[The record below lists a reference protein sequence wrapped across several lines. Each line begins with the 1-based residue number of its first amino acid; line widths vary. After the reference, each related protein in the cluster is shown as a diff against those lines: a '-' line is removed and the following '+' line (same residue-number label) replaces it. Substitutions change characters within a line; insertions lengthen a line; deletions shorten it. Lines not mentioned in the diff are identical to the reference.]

1 MGIRICCQATNPEE
15 HLLEQSQKLR
25 QIENFMPGNTKSA
38 PPPKPLKP
46 QTYRQI
52 EIIGA
57 RSNNLKNVN
66 VTIPKNN
73 LVVVTGLSGSGKS
86 SLIMDT
92 LYAEGQRRYVES
104 LSSYARQFLN
114 RMKKPDVDHIRGIC
128 PAIAIE
134 QRVSGGNA
142 RSTVGSMTEIYDY
155 LRLLY
160 ARIGKTISPISG
172 ERVKKHT
179 VTDVVNYI
187 FRLPEGSRVMIIAPL
202 LIRDAK
208 RSLEKEC
215 QLLLQKGYN
224 RIQWKGETIKIE
236 DLLDEKKSILKLKA
250 SELTKGELS
259 LVVDRFPVTQ
269 DVDLQ
274 KRAADSVQSAFYEAE
289 GDCIIE
295 VEEGERMEFNNRFEL
310 DGLTF
315 IEPEP
320 KLFNYNNPVGACP
333 RCEGFGRIIGID
345 EDKVIPDSSLSVYE
359 GAVAAWSGEKS
370 VLWKQDFIKKAGKK
384 GFPIHKPYI
393 ELSKADKKLL
403 WDGNAEIYGIHSYF
417 KELEQASYKI
427 QNRVTLARY
436 RGRTTCTDCGGGRL
450 KPEATYVKV
459 AGKSLPE
466 LADMSV
472 RDLKQFFEDLPLS
485 EYEELTASRILLEI
499 RNRLHTMSQVGLG
512 YLHLERI
519 SSTLSG
525 GETQRIHLTRN
536 LGSNLTSSLYILD
549 EPSIGLHPKDTG
561 RLLNVLRDLRNLG
574 NTVVVVEHEE
584 EIIREADYIIDVGPA
599 AGAQGGQI
607 VFQGPYLDFIDNG
620 AENQDSLTQQYLTGK
635 KKVPTPKK
643 RRTSANKLLI
653 NGARLHNLRNVDAQI
668 PLFCMT
674 VVTGVSGSGKTTL
687 IRHVLEPALSNA
699 LGLTSGSNSNLLKSI
714 GGDFAR
720 IEGIEVIG
728 QQALGRSS
736 RSNPITYIKAYDSI
750 RKLMTDQQAAKVNG
764 LKPKHFSFNVEGGRC
779 ETCKGDGEI
788 IVEMQ
793 FLADVK
799 LVCDECGGKRFQKPI
814 LEIKY
819 NGKNIYEILELSVDE
834 AIRFFA
840 DERDIA
846 EKLQPLQDV
855 GLGYIKLGQASST
868 LSGGEA
874 QRVKLASFL
883 AKERDDRH
891 LLFIFDE
898 PTTGLH
904 FHDIN
909 ILLKAINALVD
920 KGHSVIIIEHNLE
933 VIKTADWVIDLGPGG
948 GDEGGYI
955 VCQGTPE
962 EIAKC
967 KESVTGQYLKGKL

>member
-1 MGIRICCQATNPEE
+1 
-15 HLLEQSQKLR
+15 
-25 QIENFMPGNTKSA
+25 MPGKPKSA
-38 PPPKPLKP
+38 VTQPPTLPSKS
-46 QTYRQI
+46 RDI
-52 EIIGA
+52 EIVGA
-57 RSNNLKNVN
+57 RSNNLKNVS
-66 VTIPKNN
+66 VSIPKNK

-134 QRVSGGNA
+134 QRVTGGNA

-155 LRLLY
+155 LRLLF
-160 ARIGKTISPISG
+160 ARIGQTISPISG
-172 ERVKKHT
+172 QHVKKDS

-187 FRLPEGSRVMIIAPL
+187 FQLPMGSRVLVVAPIQ
-202 LIRDAK
+202 IRDEK
-208 RSLEKEC
+208 RTIEKEC

-224 RIQWKGETIKIE
+224 RIQWKGETMKIE
-236 DLLDEKKSILKLKA
+236 DFLAAQKNLIKKKA
-250 SELTKGELS
+250 SDLEKGDIS
-259 LVVDRFPVTQ
+259 IVVDRFPVA
-269 DVDLQ
+269 DDIELQ
-274 KRAADSVQSAFYEAE
+274 KRVADSVQTAFYEAE
-289 GDCIIE
+289 GDCIVE
-295 VEEGERMEFNNRFEL
+295 VEEGKKVSFNNRFEL
-310 DGLTF
+310 DGMIF

-345 EDKVIPDSSLSVYE
+345 EEKVIPDPSLSLYE
-359 GAVAAWSGEKS
+359 GSVAPWTGEKS
-370 VLWKQDFIKKAGKK
+370 SLWQQEFMRKASKK
-384 GFPIHKPYI
+384 GFPIHRPYAD
-393 ELSKADKKLL
+393 LSKAERKLL
-403 WDGNAEIYGIHSYF
+403 WDGEGEIYGIHAFF
-417 KELEQASYKI
+417 KDLEQASYKI
-427 QNRVTLARY
+427 QNRVMLARY

-450 KPEATYVKV
+450 RPEATYVKI
-459 AGKSLPE
+459 GGQSLPE

-472 RDLKQFFEDLPLS
+472 KELKLFFEKIKFTS
-485 EYEELTASRILLEI
+485 TEQKTAARILLEI
-499 RNRLHTMSQVGLG
+499 RNRLRTMSDVGLG
-512 YLHLERI
+512 YLNLERI

-561 RLLNVLRDLRNLG
+561 QLLKVLYALRDLG

-584 EIIREADYIIDVGPA
+584 EIIRQADYIIDVGPE
-599 AGAQGGQI
+599 AGVHGGEI
-607 VFQGPYLDFIDNG
+607 VYSGPYKEFIDGNWNG
-620 AENQDSLTQQYLTGK
+620 KASLTQQYLTRK
-635 KKVPTPKK
+635 KRVPTPK
-643 RRTSANKLLI
+643 RRKTSSNKIILK
-653 NGARLHNLRNVDAQI
+653 GARMHNLHAVDVQI
-668 PLFCMT
+668 PLHCMT

-687 IRHVLEPALSNA
+687 IRHILEPALSNA
-699 LGLTSGSNSNLLKSI
+699 LGITSGSHLTYLKTL
-714 GGDFAR
+714 GGDYAR
-720 IEGIEVIG
+720 IQGIEVIG

-736 RSNPITYIKAYDSI
+736 RSNPITYIKAYDAI
-750 RKLMTDQQAAKVNG
+750 RKLMTDQHLAKING
-764 LKPKHFSFNVEGGRC
+764 YKPKHFSFNVEGGRC

-788 IVEMQ
+788 VVEMQ

-799 LVCDECGGKRFQKPI
+799 LVCEECGGKRFQKPI

-819 NGKNIYEILELSVDE
+819 QGKNIYDILEMSVDE
-834 AIRFFA
+834 AITFFE
-840 DERDIA
+840 DEREIV
-846 EKLQPLQDV
+846 ERLKPLQDV

-883 AKERDDRH
+883 GRDRDDRN

-904 FHDIN
+904 FHDIH
-909 ILLKAINALVD
+909 ILLGAIGALVD
-920 KGHSVIIIEHNLE
+920 KGHTVIIIEHNME
-933 VIKTADWVIDLGPGG
+933 VIKTADWIIDMGPGG
-948 GDEGGYI
+948 GDEGGN
-955 VCQGTPE
+955 VVVQGTPE
-962 EIAKC
+962 QVAAT

>member
-1 MGIRICCQATNPEE
+1 
-15 HLLEQSQKLR
+15 
-25 QIENFMPGNTKSA
+25 MPGITESMPSPATKATKSI
-38 PPPKPLKP
+38 K
-46 QTYRQI
+46 QI

-66 VTIPKNN
+66 VCIPKNT

-160 ARIGKTISPISG
+160 ARVGQTISPISG
-172 ERVKKHT
+172 EKVRKHT

-187 FRLPEGSRVMIIAPL
+187 FNLPEGTRIMIIAPL
-202 LIRDAK
+202 QIRDEK
-208 RSLEKEC
+208 RTIEKES

-224 RIQWKGETIKIE
+224 RIQWKNETLRIE
-236 DLLDEKKSILKLKA
+236 DFLTEHKSIIRQKA
-250 SELTKGELS
+250 ADLSKGDLS
-259 LVVDRFPVTQ
+259 LVVDRFPVAQ
-269 DVDLQ
+269 DIDLQ
-274 KRAADSVQSAFYEAE
+274 KRVADSVQTAFYEAE
-289 GDCIIE
+289 GECIVEIE
-295 VEEGERMEFNNRFEL
+295 GGTRTEFNNRFEL
-310 DGLTF
+310 DGITF

-345 EDKVIPDSSLSVYE
+345 EDKVVPDPTLSVYE
-359 GAVAAWSGEKS
+359 GAVACWTGEKS
-370 VLWKQDFIKKAGKK
+370 SLWKQDFIKKAGKK
-384 GFPIHKPYI
+384 GFPVHRPYI
-393 ELSKADKKLL
+393 DLTRADKKLL
-403 WDGNAEIYGIHSYF
+403 WDGASDIGGINDFF
-417 KELEQASYKI
+417 KELEKGSYKI
-427 QNRVTLARY
+427 QNRVALARY
-436 RGRTTCTDCGGGRL
+436 RGRTTCTECGGGRL
-450 KPEATYVKV
+450 RPEATYVKV
-459 AGKSLPE
+459 AGTSLPE

-472 RDLKQFFEDLPLS
+472 RDLRTFFEQLRLS
-485 EYEELTASRILLEI
+485 DYEEMTAARILLEI
-499 RNRLHTMSQVGLG
+499 RNRLRTMSDVGLG

-561 RLLNVLRDLRNLG
+561 QLLKVLHELRDLG

-599 AGAQGGQI
+599 AGINGGEI
-607 VFQGPYLDFIDNG
+607 IFQGAYLDFIEKG
-620 AENQDSLTQQYLTGK
+620 ASQKQSFTHQYLTGVK
-635 KKVPTPKK
+635 TVPTPKK
-643 RRTSANKLLI
+643 RRTSANKI
-653 NGARLHNLRNVDAQI
+653 YIHGARLHNLRNVDAQI
-668 PLFCMT
+668 PLYCMT

-687 IRHVLEPALSNA
+687 IRHVLEPALSNL
-699 LGLTSGSNSNLLKSI
+699 LGFTASSHAALLKSI
-714 GGDFAR
+714 SGDYKL

-750 RKLMTDQQAAKVNG
+750 RKLMTDQHLAKVG
-764 LKPKHFSFNVEGGRC
+764 GFKPKHFSFNVEGGRC

-819 NGKNIYEILELSVDE
+819 KGKNIFDILEMSVDE
-834 AIRFFA
+834 AVAFFN
-840 DERDIA
+840 EEKEIA

-883 AKERDDRH
+883 AKERDERH

-909 ILLKAINALVD
+909 ILLRAINALVE

-948 GDEGGYI
+948 GDEGGHVVI
-955 VCQGTPE
+955 EGTPE
-962 EIAKC
+962 QVAKC
-967 KESVTGQYLKGKL
+967 KDSVTGHYLKGKL

>member
-1 MGIRICCQATNPEE
+1 
-15 HLLEQSQKLR
+15 
-25 QIENFMPGNTKSA
+25 MPGKPKSSTL
-38 PPPKPLKP
+38 PGSPLP
-46 QTYRQI
+46 STTRQI

-57 RSNNLKNVN
+57 RSNNLKNVS
-66 VTIPKNN
+66 VAIPKNK

-134 QRVSGGNA
+134 QRVTGGNA

-160 ARIGKTISPISG
+160 ARVGVTISPVSG
-172 ERVKKHT
+172 DLVKKHT
-179 VTDVVNYI
+179 VTDVVDHILHY
-187 FRLPEGSRVMIIAPL
+187 PDETRVMIIAPL
-202 LIRDAK
+202 QIRDDK
-208 RSLEKEC
+208 RTIEKEC

-224 RIQWKGETIKIE
+224 RIQWDGETLRIE
-236 DLLDEKKSILKLKA
+236 DFLAAQKSIVKQKA
-250 SELTKGELS
+250 SSLPKGKLS
-259 LVVDRFPVTQ
+259 LVVDRFPLTHETEF
-269 DVDLQ
+269 Q
-274 KRAADSVQSAFYEAE
+274 KRIADSVQTAFYEAE
-289 GDCIIE
+289 GECLIE
-295 VEEGERMEFNNRFEL
+295 AEGFPTTAFNNRFEL
-310 DGLTF
+310 DGMTF

-345 EDKVIPDSSLSVYE
+345 EDKVIPDPSLSIYD
-359 GAVAAWSGEKS
+359 GAVMPWTGEKS
-370 VLWKQDFIKKAGKK
+370 SAWQHDFIKKAGKK
-384 GFPIHKPYI
+384 GFPIHRPYVD
-393 ELSKADKKLL
+393 LSREERKML
-403 WDGNAEIYGIHSYF
+403 WDGNDDVYGIHDFF
-417 KELEQASYKI
+417 KELEQGSYKI
-427 QNRVTLARY
+427 QNRVMLARY
-436 RGRTTCTDCGGGRL
+436 RGRTMCVDCGGGRL
-450 KPEATYVKV
+450 RPEATYVKV
-459 AGKSLPE
+459 DGKSLPE
-466 LADMSV
+466 LAFMSV
-472 RDLKQFFEDLPLS
+472 KELNHFFENLKLRPH
-485 EYEELTASRILLEI
+485 EEKTAARILLEI
-499 RNRLHTMSQVGLG
+499 RGRLHTMADVGLG

-561 RLLNVLRDLRNLG
+561 QLLKVLHQLRDLG

-584 EIIREADYIIDVGPA
+584 EIIRQADHIIDVGPA
-599 AGAQGGQI
+599 AGIHGGEI
-607 VFQGPYLDFIDNG
+607 VYAGSYQEFIEGKQNG
-620 AENQDSLTQQYLTGK
+620 ATSLTRQYLTGV
-635 KKVPTPKK
+635 KKVPTPKL
-643 RRTSANKLLI
+643 RRTSPNKIILK
-653 NGARLHNLRNVDAQI
+653 GARMHNLQHVDVDI
-668 PLFCMT
+668 PLYCMT

-687 IRHVLEPALSNA
+687 IRHILEPALSIG
-699 LGLTSGSNSNLLKSI
+699 LGHTSGSHLNYLRTL
-714 GGDFAR
+714 GGDFKL
-720 IEGIEVIG
+720 IQGIEVIG

-736 RSNPITYIKAYDSI
+736 RSNPITYIKAYDAI
-750 RKLMTDQQAAKVNG
+750 RKLLTDQHLAKVNG
-764 LKPKHFSFNVEGGRC
+764 YKPKHFSFNVEGGRC

-788 IVEMQ
+788 VVEMQ

-799 LVCDECGGKRFQKPI
+799 LICEECGGKRFQKPI

-819 NGKNIYEILELSVDE
+819 NGKNIFDILELSVDE
-834 AIRFFA
+834 AITFFQ
-840 DERDIA
+840 EEKDIA
-846 EKLQPLQDV
+846 DRLQPLQDV

-883 AKERDDRH
+883 GKERDDHH

-909 ILLKAINALVD
+909 ILLGALNALVER
-920 KGHSVIIIEHNLE
+920 GHSVIIIEHNME
-933 VIKTADWVIDLGPGG
+933 VIKTADWIIDMGPGG
-948 GDEGGYI
+948 GDEGGQLVI
-955 VCQGTPE
+955 QGTPE
-962 EIAKC
+962 QVSRH
-967 KESVTGQYLKGKL
+967 KESITGRFLRSKL

>member
-1 MGIRICCQATNPEE
+1 
-15 HLLEQSQKLR
+15 
-25 QIENFMPGNTKSA
+25 
-38 PPPKPLKP
+38 
-46 QTYRQI
+46 
-52 EIIGA
+52 
-57 RSNNLKNVN
+57 
-66 VTIPKNN
+66 
-73 LVVVTGLSGSGKS
+73 
-86 SLIMDT
+86 
-92 LYAEGQRRYVES
+92 
-104 LSSYARQFLN
+104 
-114 RMKKPDVDHIRGIC
+114 IRGIC

-142 RSTVGSMTEIYDY
+142 RSTVGSMTEVYDY

-160 ARIGKTISPISG
+160 ARVGVTISPVSG

-187 FRLPEGSRVMIIAPL
+187 FHQNDGTRIMIVAPL
-202 LIRDAK
+202 RIRDEK
-208 RSLEKEC
+208 RTLEKEC

-224 RIQWKGETIKIE
+224 RIQWKGMTLKIE
-236 DLLDEKKSILKLKA
+236 DFLVEHKSIIKQKAFELK
-250 SELTKGELS
+250 KGDLS
-259 LVVDRFPVTQ
+259 LVVDRFPVEQ
-269 DVDLQ
+269 DIDLQ
-274 KRAADSVQSAFYEAE
+274 KRVADSVQTAFYEAE
-289 GDCIIE
+289 GECVVEIE
-295 VEEGERMEFNNRFEL
+295 GGNKAEFNNRFEL

-345 EDKVIPDSSLSVYE
+345 EDKVIPDQSLSIYE
-359 GAVAAWSGEKS
+359 GAVACWLGEKS
-370 VLWKQDFIKKAGKK
+370 SLWKQDFIKRAGKQ
-384 GFPIHKPYI
+384 GFPIHRAYMDLKK
-393 ELSKADKKLL
+393 EEKKLL
-403 WDGNAEIYGIHSYF
+403 WDGKGDIYGINAYF
-417 KELEQASYKI
+417 KELEQGSYKI

-436 RGRTTCTDCGGGRL
+436 RGRTICNACGGGRL
-450 KPEATYVKV
+450 RPEATYVKV
-459 AGKSLPE
+459 SGRSLPE

-472 RDLKQFFEDLPLS
+472 RDLHLFFTELKLTD
-485 EYEELTASRILLEI
+485 YEEMTAARILLEI
-499 RNRLHTMSQVGLG
+499 RNRLRTMQNVGLG

-561 RLLNVLRDLRNLG
+561 QLLRVLHDLRDLG

-599 AGAQGGQI
+599 AGINGGEIIYQGA
-607 VFQGPYLDFIDNG
+607 YLDFIENG
-620 AENQDSLTQQYLTGK
+620 SDDRTSLTHQYLTGIK
-635 KKVPTPKK
+635 TVPTPKK
-643 RRTSANKLLI
+643 RRKSANKIFI
-653 NGARLHNLRNVDAQI
+653 NGARLHNLKNVDAEI
-668 PLFCMT
+668 PLYSMT

-687 IRHVLEPALSNA
+687 IRHVLEPALSSM
-699 LGLTSGSNSNLLKSI
+699 LGFTSGSHTNLVKSI
-714 GGDFAR
+714 TGDFKR

-750 RKLMTDQQAAKVNG
+750 RKLMTDQHLAKVNG
-764 LKPKHFSFNVEGGRC
+764 FKPKHFSFNVEGGRC

-799 LVCDECGGKRFQKPI
+799 LVCDECGGKRFQRPI

-819 NGKNIYEILELSVDE
+819 RGKNIYDILEMSVDE
-834 AIRFFA
+834 AVLFFS
-840 DERDIA
+840 EEKDIA
-846 EKLQPLQDV
+846 ERLQPLQDV

-883 AKERDDRH
+883 GKERDNRH

-909 ILLKAINALVD
+909 ILLRAINALVE
-920 KGHSVIIIEHNLE
+920 KGHTVVIIEHNLE

-948 GDEGGYI
+948 GDEGGDLVI
-955 VCQGTPE
+955 QGTPE
-962 EIAKC
+962 QVAKC
-967 KESVTGQYLKGKL
+967 KESVTGQYLKLKI

>member
-1 MGIRICCQATNPEE
+1 MAVKPKTAPEIFTPN
-15 HLLEQSQKLR
+15 LLK
-25 QIENFMPGNTKSA
+25 A
-38 PPPKPLKP
+38 
-46 QTYRQI
+46 RQI
-52 EIIGA
+52 EIVGA
-57 RSNNLKNVN
+57 RSNNLKNVT
-66 VTIPKNN
+66 VAIPKQK

-134 QRVSGGNA
+134 QRVTGGNA

-160 ARIGKTISPISG
+160 ARVGQTISPVSG
-172 ERVKKHT
+172 EKVRKHS
-179 VTDVVNYI
+179 VTDVVNHI
-187 FRLPEGSRVMIIAPL
+187 IGFEEGARIMIIAPL
-202 LIRDAK
+202 LIRDPK
-208 RSLEKEC
+208 RTIEKEC

-224 RIQWKGETIKIE
+224 RIQWKGETIRIE
-236 DLLDEKKSILKLKA
+236 DFLAGNKTVIKQKA
-250 SELTKGELS
+250 SELSKGDLS
-259 LVVDRFPVTQ
+259 LVVDRFPLSPET
-269 DVDLQ
+269 DFQ
-274 KRAADSVQSAFYEAE
+274 KRIADSAQTAFYEAE
-289 GDCIIE
+289 GECIVQIE
-295 VEEGERMEFNNRFEL
+295 DGTRTAFNNRFEL

-345 EDKVIPDSSLSVYE
+345 EDKVIPDPSLSVYE
-359 GAVAAWSGEKS
+359 GAVAPWTGEKS
-370 VLWKQDFIKKAGKK
+370 ILWQQDFIKKSTKRD
-384 GFPIHKPYI
+384 FPIHRSYVDLTKE
-393 ELSKADKKLL
+393 ELKIL
-403 WDGNAEIYGIHSYF
+403 WDGSDEIRGIYSF
-417 KELEQASYKI
+417 FRELEQASYKI

-436 RGRTTCTDCGGGRL
+436 RGRTICTDCGGGRL
-450 KPEATYVKV
+450 RPEATYVKV
-459 AGKSLPE
+459 SGKSLPE
-466 LADMSV
+466 LAFMSI
-472 RDLKQFFEDLPLS
+472 RDLKTFFDNLVLPPL
-485 EYEELTASRILLEI
+485 EEKTAARILLEI
-499 RNRLHTMSQVGLG
+499 RNRLRTMSNVGLG

-536 LGSNLTSSLYILD
+536 LGSNLASSLYILD

-561 RLLNVLRDLRNLG
+561 QLIKVLFELRDMG

-584 EIIREADYIIDVGPA
+584 EVIRQADYIIDVGPG
-599 AGAQGGQI
+599 AGIHGGEI
-607 VFQGPYLDFIDNG
+607 VFAGTYEDFISKKVEG
-620 AENQDSLTQQYLTGK
+620 IPSLTQQYLLGQK
-635 KKVPTPKK
+635 SVATPQK
-643 RRTSANKLLI
+643 RRTSSNKIMLK
-653 NGARLHNLRNVDAQI
+653 GARLHNLSNIDIQI

-687 IRHVLEPALSNA
+687 VRHILEPALSNI
-699 LGLTSGSNSNLLKSI
+699 LGLTSGSNANVLKSI
-714 GGDFAR
+714 TGDYKR

-750 RKLMTDQQAAKVNG
+750 RKLMTDLHLSKVNG
-764 LKPKHFSFNVEGGRC
+764 YKPKHFSFNVEGGRC

-814 LEIKY
+814 LDVKY
-819 NGKNIYEILELSVDE
+819 QGKNIYDILEMSVDE
-834 AIRFFA
+834 AIAFFE
-840 DERDIA
+840 DEKDIA
-846 EKLQPLQDV
+846 ERLQPLHDV

-883 AKERDDRH
+883 GKERDDKH

-904 FHDIN
+904 FHDIQ
-909 ILLKAINALVD
+909 ILLKAINALVER
-920 KGHSVIIIEHNLE
+920 GHSVVIIEHNME

-948 GDEGGYI
+948 GDEGGRL

-962 EIAKC
+962 QVAACE
-967 KESVTGQYLKGKL
+967 ESVTGQYLSEKLKVKSEK

>member
-1 MGIRICCQATNPEE
+1 
-15 HLLEQSQKLR
+15 
-25 QIENFMPGNTKSA
+25 MPGKPKSIIPAA
-38 PPPKPLKP
+38 PTLPAKS
-46 QTYRQI
+46 RDI

-57 RSNNLKNVN
+57 RSNNLKNITVS
-66 VTIPKNN
+66 IPKNK

-134 QRVSGGNA
+134 QRVTGGNA

-155 LRLLY
+155 LRLLF
-160 ARIGKTISPISG
+160 ARIGQTISPISG
-172 ERVKKHT
+172 QHVKKDT

-187 FRLPEGSRVMIIAPL
+187 FKLKDGSRVLVIAP
-202 LIRDAK
+202 IKIHDEK
-208 RSLEKEC
+208 RTIEKEC

-224 RIQWKGETIKIE
+224 RIQWKGETMRIE
-236 DLLDEKKSILKLKA
+236 DFLASQKTIIKKKA
-250 SELTKGELS
+250 SELQKGDIS
-259 LVVDRFPVTQ
+259 LVVDRFPVA
-269 DVDLQ
+269 DDIELQ
-274 KRAADSVQSAFYEAE
+274 KRVADSVQTAFYEAE
-289 GDCIIE
+289 GDCIVE
-295 VEEGERMEFNNRFEL
+295 VDEKKKIPFNNRFEL
-310 DGLTF
+310 DGLIF

-345 EDKVIPDSSLSVYE
+345 EDKVIPDPSLSLYE
-359 GAVAAWSGEKS
+359 GAVAPWTGEKS
-370 VLWKQDFIKKAGKK
+370 SQWQQEFIRKANKK
-384 GFPIHKPYI
+384 GFPIHRPYAD
-393 ELSKADKKLL
+393 LSKAERKLL
-403 WDGNAEIYGIHSYF
+403 WDGEGDIFGIHAFF

-427 QNRVTLARY
+427 QNRVMLARY
-436 RGRTTCTDCGGGRL
+436 RGRTICTDCGGGRL
-450 KPEATYVKV
+450 RPEATYVKV
-459 AGKSLPE
+459 GGKSLPE
-466 LADMSV
+466 LADMSIKS
-472 RDLKQFFEDLPLS
+472 LKIFFEKIKFTPA
-485 EYEELTASRILLEI
+485 EEKTAARILLEI
-499 RNRLHTMSQVGLG
+499 RNRLRTMSDVGLG
-512 YLHLERI
+512 YLNLERI

-561 RLLNVLRDLRNLG
+561 QLLKVLHELRDLG

-584 EIIREADYIIDVGPA
+584 EIIRQADYIIDVGPE
-599 AGAQGGQI
+599 AGVHGGEI
-607 VFQGPYLDFIDNG
+607 VYAGPYDAFIEG
-620 AENQDSLTQQYLTGK
+620 GWKGKSSLTLQYLTGRK
-635 KKVPTPKK
+635 QVPTPK
-643 RRTSANKLLI
+643 RRKTSPNKILLK
-653 NGARLHNLRNVDAQI
+653 GARMHNLHNVDAQI
-668 PLFCMT
+668 PLHCLT

-687 IRHVLEPALSNA
+687 IRHILEPALSNA
-699 LGLTSGSNSNLLKSI
+699 LGITSGSHLNYLKSL

-720 IEGIEVIG
+720 IQGIEVIG

-736 RSNPITYIKAYDSI
+736 RSNPITYIKAYDAI
-750 RKLMTDQQAAKVNG
+750 RKLMTEQQLAKING
-764 LKPKHFSFNVEGGRC
+764 YKPKHFSFNVEGGRC

-788 IVEMQ
+788 VVEMQ

-799 LVCDECGGKRFQKPI
+799 LVCEECGGKRFQKPI

-819 NGKNIYEILELSVDE
+819 HGKNIYDILEMSVDE
-834 AIRFFA
+834 ALTFFE
-840 DERDIA
+840 DERDIV
-846 EKLQPLQDV
+846 ERLQPLQDV

-883 AKERDDRH
+883 GKERDDRH

-904 FHDIN
+904 FHDIH
-909 ILLKAINALVD
+909 ILLGAINALVE
-920 KGHSVIIIEHNLE
+920 KGHTVIIIEHNME
-933 VIKTADWVIDLGPGG
+933 VIKTADWIIDMGPGG
-948 GDEGGYI
+948 GDEGGN
-955 VCQGTPE
+955 VVVQGTPE
-962 EIAKC
+962 QVAAT
-967 KESVTGQYLKGKL
+967 KESVTGLYLKGKL

>member
-1 MGIRICCQATNPEE
+1 MAVKPKT
-15 HLLEQSQKLR
+15 
-25 QIENFMPGNTKSA
+25 A
-38 PPPKPLKP
+38 PPSIPVTTLKA
-46 QTYRQI
+46 RQI

-57 RSNNLKNVN
+57 RSNNLKNVS
-66 VTIPKNN
+66 VAIPKNQ

-134 QRVSGGNA
+134 QRVTGGNA

-155 LRLLY
+155 MRLLF
-160 ARIGKTISPISG
+160 ARVGQTISPISG
-172 ERVKKHT
+172 EKVRKHT

-187 FRLPEGSRVMIIAPL
+187 FGFEEGARIMIIAPL
-202 LIRDAK
+202 LIRDEK
-208 RSLEKEC
+208 RTIQKEC
-215 QLLLQKGYN
+215 ELLLQKGYN
-224 RIQWKGETIKIE
+224 RIQWKGETLRIDDFVAGHKTIVKQKAH
-236 DLLDEKKSILKLKA
+236 DLKK
-250 SELTKGELS
+250 GDLS
-259 LVVDRFPVTQ
+259 LVVDRFPVSQ
-269 DVDLQ
+269 DLDFQ
-274 KRAADSVQSAFYEAE
+274 KRVADSAQTAFYEAE
-289 GDCIIE
+289 GECF
-295 VEEGERMEFNNRFEL
+295 VETEDGTKTGFNNRYEL
-310 DGLTF
+310 DGMTF

-345 EDKVIPDSSLSVYE
+345 EDKVIPDPSLSVYE
-359 GAVAAWSGEKS
+359 GAVAPWSGEKS
-370 VLWKQDFIKKAGKK
+370 QIWQQEFIKKGSKK
-384 GFPIHKPYI
+384 DFPVHRPYVD
-393 ELSKADKKLL
+393 LTKAERKLL
-403 WDGNAEIYGIHSYF
+403 WDGSADLKGIHAF
-417 KELEQASYKI
+417 FHELEQASYKI
-427 QNRVTLARY
+427 QNRVMLARY

-450 KPEATYVKV
+450 RPEATYVKV

-466 LADMSV
+466 LADMSI
-472 RDLKQFFEDLPLS
+472 RDLRTFFDELTLSPL
-485 EYEELTASRILLEI
+485 EEKTASRILLEI
-499 RNRLHTMSQVGLG
+499 RNRLRTMSDVGLG

-561 RLLNVLRDLRNLG
+561 QLLKVLHQLRDLG

-584 EIIREADYIIDVGPA
+584 EIIRQADYIIDVGPG
-599 AGAQGGQI
+599 AGVHGGEITYAGTYQ
-607 VFQGPYLDFIDNG
+607 DFITSHVTG
-620 AENQDSLTQQYLTGK
+620 IPSLTQQYLMGHKT
-635 KKVPTPKK
+635 VPTPHK
-643 RRTSANKLLI
+643 RRTSPNKIHLK
-653 NGARLHNLRNVDAQI
+653 GARLHNLHNIDIQI
-668 PLFCMT
+668 PLFCLT

-687 IRHVLEPALSNA
+687 IRHILEPALSNV
-699 LGLTSGSNSNLLKSI
+699 LGITSGSNANVLKSI
-714 GGDFAR
+714 TGDYQR

-750 RKLMTDQQAAKVNG
+750 RKLMTDQHLSKVNG
-764 LKPKHFSFNVEGGRC
+764 YKPKHFSFNVEGGRC

-788 IVEMQ
+788 VVEMQ

-814 LEIKY
+814 LDIKY
-819 NGKNIYEILELSVDE
+819 NGKNIFDILEMSVDE
-834 AIRFFA
+834 AISFFE
-840 DERDIA
+840 DEKDIA
-846 EKLQPLQDV
+846 ERLQPLHDV

-883 AKERDDRH
+883 GKERDDRH

-909 ILLKAINALVD
+909 ILLKAINALVER
-920 KGHSVIIIEHNLE
+920 GHSVVIIEHNLE

-948 GDEGGYI
+948 GDEGGRL
-955 VCQGTPE
+955 VVQGTPE
-962 EIAKC
+962 QVAAC
-967 KESVTGQYLKGKL
+967 AESVTGQYLSEKLKVKNEK

>member
-1 MGIRICCQATNPEE
+1 MAVKP
-15 HLLEQSQKLR
+15 
-25 QIENFMPGNTKSA
+25 KS
-38 PPPKPLKP
+38 PPPSDSPFSLKA
-46 QTYRQI
+46 RQI
-52 EIIGA
+52 EIVGA
-57 RSNNLKNVN
+57 RSNNLRNVS
-66 VTIPKNN
+66 VAIPKNK

-134 QRVSGGNA
+134 QRVTGGNA

-155 LRLLY
+155 LRLLF
-160 ARIGKTISPISG
+160 ARIGQTISPVSG
-172 ERVKKHT
+172 ELVRKHT

-187 FRLPEGSRVMIIAPL
+187 FGFEEGTRIMIISPL
-202 LIRDAK
+202 QIRDEK
-208 RSLEKEC
+208 RTVEKEC

-224 RIQWKGETIKIE
+224 RIQWKGETIRIE
-236 DLLDEKKSILKLKA
+236 DFLTAQKSIAKQKA
-250 SELTKGELS
+250 STLKKGDLS
-259 LVVDRFPVTQ
+259 LVVDRFPVSQ
-269 DVDLQ
+269 DPDFK
-274 KRAADSVQSAFYEAE
+274 KRVADSAQTAFYEAE
-289 GDCIIE
+289 GECYVE
-295 VEEGERMEFNNRFEL
+295 VEDGTRTWFNNRFEL
-310 DGLTF
+310 DGMTF

-345 EDKVIPDSSLSVYE
+345 EDKVIPDPSLSVYA

-370 VLWKQDFIKKAGKK
+370 SLWQQDFIRRSSKL
-384 GFPIHKPYI
+384 GFPIHRPYTDLTK
-393 ELSKADKKLL
+393 EERKLL
-403 WDGNAEIYGIHSYF
+403 WDGQGDIRGIHAYF
-417 KELEQASYKI
+417 RELEQASYKI

-450 KPEATYVKV
+450 RPEATYVKV

-466 LADMSV
+466 LADMSI
-472 RDLKQFFEDLPLS
+472 RDLRLFFDQ
-485 EYEELTASRILLEI
+485 LTLTPVQEKTAARILIEI
-499 RNRLHTMSQVGLG
+499 RNRLRTMSHVGLG

-549 EPSIGLHPKDTG
+549 EPSIGLHPRDTSQ
-561 RLLNVLRDLRNLG
+561 LLQVLMELRDMG

-584 EIIREADYIIDVGPA
+584 EIIRHADYIIDVGPA
-599 AGAQGGQI
+599 AGVHGGEI
-607 VFQGPYLDFIDNG
+607 VYAGPLDEFLQHKVTG
-620 AENQDSLTQQYLTGK
+620 KPSLTQQYLNGQKT
-635 KKVPTPKK
+635 VPTPRK
-643 RRTSANKLLI
+643 RRTSSNKLFI
-653 NGARLHNLRNVDAQI
+653 QGARLHNLSNVDVEI
-668 PLFCMT
+668 PLFCLT

-687 IRHVLEPALSNA
+687 IRHILEPALSNS
-699 LGLTSGSNSNLLKSI
+699 LGITSGSNAHLLKSLS
-714 GGDFAR
+714 GDLQR

-750 RKLMTDQQAAKVNG
+750 RKLMTDQHLAKVNG
-764 LKPKHFSFNVEGGRC
+764 FKPKHFSFNVEGGRC

-814 LEIKY
+814 LDIKY
-819 NGKNIYEILELSVDE
+819 KGKNIYDILELSVDE
-834 AIRFFA
+834 AIAFF
-840 DERDIA
+840 EEEKDIA
-846 EKLQPLQDV
+846 ERLQPLHDV

-883 AKERDDRH
+883 GKERDDRH

-909 ILLKAINALVD
+909 ILLKAIDALVER
-920 KGHSVIIIEHNLE
+920 GHSVVIIEHNMD

-948 GDEGGYI
+948 GDEGGRL
-955 VCQGTPE
+955 VVQGTPE
-962 EIAKC
+962 QVAAC

>member
-1 MGIRICCQATNPEE
+1 
-15 HLLEQSQKLR
+15 
-25 QIENFMPGNTKSA
+25 MPGKLKSISSSS
-38 PPPKPLKP
+38 PLP
-46 QTYRQI
+46 RPSARQI

-57 RSNNLKNVN
+57 RSNNLKNVS
-66 VTIPKNN
+66 VTIPKNR

-114 RMKKPDVDHIRGIC
+114 RMKKPDVDLIRGIC

-155 LRLLY
+155 LRLLF
-160 ARIGKTISPISG
+160 ARVGQTISPVSG
-172 ERVKKHT
+172 EKVRKHT
-179 VTDVVNYI
+179 VTDVVNHI
-187 FRLPEGSRVMIIAPL
+187 TSLAEGTRLMIIAP
-202 LIRDAK
+202 ISIKDEK
-208 RSLEKEC
+208 RTIEKES

-224 RIQWKGETIKIE
+224 RIQWQGKTLKIDDFLTE
-236 DLLDEKKSILKLKA
+236 YKSIIKQKAHGLK
-250 SELTKGELS
+250 KGDLS
-259 LVVDRFPVTQ
+259 LVVDRFPVSH
-269 DVDLQ
+269 DEEFK
-274 KRAADSVQSAFYEAE
+274 KRTADSVQTAFYEAE
-289 GDCIIE
+289 GECI
-295 VEEGERMEFNNRFEL
+295 VEAEGGEKSEFNNRFEL

-333 RCEGFGRIIGID
+333 RCEGFGKIIGID
-345 EDKVIPDSSLSVYE
+345 EDKVIPDGSLSVYE

-370 VLWKQDFIKKAGKK
+370 TLWQQDFLKKAGKQ
-384 GFPIHKPYI
+384 GFPVHKPYI
-393 ELSKADKKLL
+393 ELSTAQRKLL
-403 WDGNAEIYGIHSYF
+403 WDGNNDVRGIHAFF
-417 KELEQASYKI
+417 KEVEQGSYKI
-427 QNRVTLARY
+427 QNRVMLARY
-436 RGRTTCTDCGGGRL
+436 RGRTTCTDCDGGRL
-450 KPEATYVKV
+450 RPEATYVKV
-459 AGKSLPE
+459 GGKSLPE
-466 LADMSV
+466 LANMSV
-472 RDLKQFFEDLPLS
+472 KDLRIFFTELKLS
-485 EYEELTASRILLEI
+485 KHEESTAARILLEV
-499 RNRLHTMSQVGLG
+499 RNRLRTMSEVGLG

-561 RLLNVLRDLRNLG
+561 QLLKVLFELRDLG

-584 EIIREADYIIDVGPA
+584 EMIQQADYIIDVGPL
-599 AGAQGGQI
+599 AGIHGGEI
-607 VFQGPYLDFIDNG
+607 MFEGPYDDFIENG
-620 AENQDSLTQQYLTGK
+620 PTGKVSLTHQYLTGRK
-635 KKVPTPKK
+635 TVPTPKK
-643 RRTSANKLLI
+643 RRTSPNKIFLK
-653 NGARLHNLRNVDAQI
+653 GARLHNLENVNVEI
-668 PLFCMT
+668 PLYCMT

-687 IRHVLEPALSNA
+687 VRHVLEPALSQA
-699 LGLTSGSNSNLLKSI
+699 LGITSGSHTHLLKSI
-714 GGDFAR
+714 TGDFER
-720 IEGIEVIG
+720 IDGIEVIG

-736 RSNPITYIKAYDSI
+736 RSNPITYIKAYDAI
-750 RKLMTDQQAAKVNG
+750 RKLMTDQHLAKVNG
-764 LKPKHFSFNVEGGRC
+764 YKPKHFSFNVEGGRC

-788 IVEMQ
+788 IIEMQ

-819 NGKNIYEILELSVDE
+819 KGKNIYDILELSVDE
-834 AIRFFA
+834 AVEFFE
-840 DERDIA
+840 DEKDIA
-846 EKLQPLQDV
+846 ERLQPLQDV

-883 AKERDDRH
+883 TKDRDDRH
-891 LLFIFDE
+891 LFFIFDE

-904 FHDIN
+904 FHDIHVLMN
-909 ILLKAINALVD
+909 ALNALVE
-920 KGHSVIIIEHNLE
+920 KGHTVVIIEHNME

-948 GDEGGYI
+948 GDEGGNLVI
-955 VCQGTPE
+955 QGTPE
-962 EIAKC
+962 QVAKC
-967 KESVTGQYLKGKL
+967 KESVTGQYLKAKL

>member
-1 MGIRICCQATNPEE
+1 MAVKPSTETVP
-15 HLLEQSQKLR
+15 LT
-25 QIENFMPGNTKSA
+25 PNT
-38 PPPKPLKP
+38 LKA
-46 QTYRQI
+46 RQI
-52 EIIGA
+52 EIVGA
-57 RSNNLKNVN
+57 RSNNLKNVT
-66 VTIPKNN
+66 VSIPKNK
-73 LVVVTGLSGSGKS
+73 LIVVTGLSGSGKS

-160 ARIGKTISPISG
+160 ARVGQTISPISG
-172 ERVKKHT
+172 EKVRKHT
-179 VTDVVNYI
+179 VTDVVNHI
-187 FRLPEGSRVMIIAPL
+187 IGFEEGNRIMIIAPL
-202 LIRDAK
+202 QIRDAK
-208 RSLEKEC
+208 RTIEKEC

-224 RIQWKGETIKIE
+224 RIQWKGETIRIE
-236 DLLDEKKSILKLKA
+236 DFLAGHKTIIKQKA
-250 SELTKGELS
+250 SELPKGELS
-259 LVVDRFPVTQ
+259 LVVDRFPLSLET
-269 DVDLQ
+269 DFQ
-274 KRAADSVQSAFYEAE
+274 KRIADSAQTAFYEAE
-289 GDCIIE
+289 GECIIQ
-295 VEEGERMEFNNRFEL
+295 VEEGETTMFNNRYEL
-310 DGLTF
+310 DGMTF

-345 EDKVIPDSSLSVYE
+345 EEKVIPDPSLSVYD
-359 GAVAAWSGEKS
+359 GAVAPWSGEKS
-370 VLWKQDFIKKAGKK
+370 SLWQQDFIKKGNKLN
-384 GFPIHKPYI
+384 FPIHRSYVDLTKEEI
-393 ELSKADKKLL
+393 KLL
-403 WDGNAEIYGIHSYF
+403 WDGAGDIRGIHTF
-417 KELEQASYKI
+417 FRELEQASYKI

-436 RGRTTCTDCGGGRL
+436 RGRTICTECGGGRL
-450 KPEATYVKV
+450 RPEATYVKV
-459 AGKSLPE
+459 AGKSIPE
-466 LADMSV
+466 LAMMSI
-472 RDLKQFFEDLPLS
+472 RDLKTFFDQLTLPPL
-485 EYEELTASRILLEI
+485 EEKTAARILLEI
-499 RNRLHTMSQVGLG
+499 RNRLRTMSNVGLG

-536 LGSNLTSSLYILD
+536 LGSNLSSSLYILD

-561 RLLNVLRDLRNLG
+561 QLIKVLNELRDMG

-584 EIIREADYIIDVGPA
+584 EVIRQADYIIDVGPG
-599 AGAQGGQI
+599 AGIHGGEI
-607 VFQGPYLDFIDNG
+607 VFAGTYDDFISKKVTG
-620 AENQDSLTQQYLTGK
+620 MPSLTQQYLTGQK
-635 KKVPTPKK
+635 SVTTPTK
-643 RRTSANKLLI
+643 RRTSSNKIMLK
-653 NGARLHNLRNVDAQI
+653 GARLHNLTNVDIQI

-687 IRHVLEPALSNA
+687 VRHILEPALSNI
-699 LGLTSGSNSNLLKSI
+699 LGITSGSNASVLKAI
-714 GGDFAR
+714 TGDFKR

-736 RSNPITYIKAYDSI
+736 RSNPITYIKAYDAI
-750 RKLMTDQQAAKVNG
+750 RKLMTDLHISKVNG
-764 LKPKHFSFNVEGGRC
+764 YKPKHFSFNVEGGRC

-814 LEIKY
+814 LDVKY
-819 NGKNIYEILELSVDE
+819 QGKNIYDILEMSVDE
-834 AIRFFA
+834 AIAFFE
-840 DERDIA
+840 DEKDIA
-846 EKLQPLQDV
+846 DRLQPLHDV

-883 AKERDDRH
+883 GKERDDRH

-904 FHDIN
+904 FHDIQ
-909 ILLKAINALVD
+909 ILLKAINALVE
-920 KGHSVIIIEHNLE
+920 KGHSVVIIEHNME

-948 GDEGGYI
+948 GDEGGKLVI
-955 VCQGTPE
+955 QGTPE
-962 EIAKC
+962 QVAAC
-967 KESVTGQYLKGKL
+967 AESVTGHYLKGKL

>member
-1 MGIRICCQATNPEE
+1 
-15 HLLEQSQKLR
+15 
-25 QIENFMPGNTKSA
+25 MPVKS
-38 PPPKPLKP
+38 KPIVIPSPIIKP
-46 QTYRQI
+46 ANRQI

-66 VTIPKNN
+66 VTIPKNSF
-73 LVVVTGLSGSGKS
+73 VVVTGLSGSGKS

-114 RMKKPDVDHIRGIC
+114 RMKKPDVDHIRGLC

-142 RSTVGSMTEIYDY
+142 RSTVGSMTEVYDY
-155 LRLLY
+155 LRLLF
-160 ARIGKTISPISG
+160 ARVGQTISPVSG
-172 ERVKKHT
+172 QKVKKHS
-179 VTDVVNYI
+179 VTDVVSYI
-187 FRLPEGSRVMIIAPL
+187 FGLPADTRVMIVAPL
-202 LIRDAK
+202 QIRDEK
-208 RSLEKEC
+208 RSIEKEC

-224 RIQWKGETIKIE
+224 RIQWKGQTIKIE
-236 DLLDEKKSILKLKA
+236 DFLAEQKSVIKRKA
-250 SELTKGELS
+250 FDLAKGDIS
-259 LVVDRFPVTQ
+259 LIVDRFPVAN
-269 DVDLQ
+269 DIDLQ
-274 KRAADSVQSAFYEAE
+274 KRVADSVQTAFYEAE
-289 GDCIIE
+289 GECIVEIE
-295 VEEGERMEFNNRFEL
+295 AGERKDFNNRFEL

-333 RCEGFGRIIGID
+333 RCEGFGKIIGID
-345 EDKVIPDSSLSVYE
+345 EDKVIPDQSLSIYE
-359 GAVAAWSGEKS
+359 GAVACWMGEKS
-370 VLWKQDFIKKAGKK
+370 SLWKQDFTKRAGKA
-384 GFPIHKPYI
+384 GFPIHRPYA
-393 ELSKADKKLL
+393 ELNKAEKKLL
-403 WDGNAEIYGIHSYF
+403 WDGKGDIYGIHQYF
-417 KELEQASYKI
+417 KELEQGSYKI

-436 RGRTTCTDCGGGRL
+436 RGKTTCTECGGGRL
-450 KPEATYVKV
+450 RPEATYVKV
-459 AGKSLPE
+459 AGRSLPE

-472 RDLKQFFEDLPLS
+472 RDLRIFFDQLKLTD
-485 EYEELTASRILLEI
+485 YEEMTAARILLEI
-499 RNRLHTMSQVGLG
+499 RNRLRTMSNVGLG

-561 RLLNVLRDLRNLG
+561 QLLQVLRELRDIG

-584 EIIREADYIIDVGPA
+584 EIIKEADYIIDVGPA
-599 AGAQGGQI
+599 AGVHGGEIIYQGA
-607 VFQGPYLDFIDNG
+607 YLDFIEKG
-620 AENQDSLTQQYLTGK
+620 ATEKPSMTHQYLVGLK
-635 KKVPTPKK
+635 SVPTPKK
-643 RRTSANKLLI
+643 RRTSPNKILI
-653 NGARLHNLRNVDAQI
+653 NGARLHNLQNVDARI
-668 PLFCMT
+668 PLYCMT

-687 IRHVLEPALSNA
+687 IRHVLEPALSNI
-699 LGLTSGSNSNLLKSI
+699 LGITSGSHANLLKSI
-714 GGDFAR
+714 TGDFKLV
-720 IEGIEVIG
+720 EGIEIIG

-736 RSNPITYIKAYDSI
+736 RSNPITYIKAYDAM
-750 RKLMTDQQAAKVNG
+750 RKLMTDQHLAKVNG
-764 LKPKHFSFNVEGGRC
+764 YKPKHFSFNVEGGRC

-799 LVCDECGGKRFQKPI
+799 LLCEECGGKRFQKPI

-819 NGKNIYEILELSVDE
+819 KGKNIYDILELSVDE
-834 AIRFFA
+834 AVEFFA
-840 DERDIA
+840 DEKEIA
-846 EKLQPLQDV
+846 EKLQPLHDV

-883 AKERDDRH
+883 AKERQERH

-904 FHDIN
+904 FHDIH
-909 ILLKAINALVD
+909 ILLKAINALVE
-920 KGHSVIIIEHNLE
+920 KGHTVVIIEHNLE

-948 GDEGGYI
+948 GDEGGHI

-962 EIAKC
+962 QLVKC
-967 KESVTGQYLKGKL
+967 KESVTGSYLKGKL